1 MAMYSK
7 GALKCMTRVS
17 RRQLIGENEKLTL
30 LWHMECKDN
39 IADVYAKIYK
49 DL

>member
-7 GALKCMTRVS
+7 GALKCMTRVP

-39 IADVYAKIYK
+39 TADTHAKIYK